1 MVEPMTNKD
10 LSPNEAIID
19 RITIDNS
26 RCAGCQKTGTDF
38 MLTGMVGEDPRRGG
52 HPTFYDL
59 FLSRAQ
65 VEMLHAQ
72 IGALLK
78 VEKGPTTSHAENP

>member
-1 MVEPMTNKD
+1 MEPMTNKD

-38 MLTGMVGEDPRRGG
+38 MLTGMVGKDPRRFDNS
-52 HPTFYDL
+52 TFYDL

-65 VEMLHAQ
+65 VETLHAQ

-78 VEKGPTTSHAENP
+78 VEKGPIT

>member
-1 MVEPMTNKD
+1 MEPMTNKD

-38 MLTGMVGEDPRRGG
+38 MLTGMVGKDPRRDGRA
-52 HPTFYDL
+52 TFYDL

-65 VEMLHAQ
+65 VETLYAE
-72 IGALLK
+72 IGALLR
-78 VEKGPTTSHAENP
+78 VEIGPIT

>member
-1 MVEPMTNKD
+1 MEPMTNKD

-38 MLTGMVGEDPRRGG
+38 MLTGIVCEDPRRDGRA
-52 HPTFYDL
+52 TFYDL

-78 VEKGPTTSHAENP
+78 VEKRPTT

>member
-1 MVEPMTNKD
+1 MTNKD

-38 MLTGMVGEDPRRGG
+38 MLTSIVGEDPRRNGNA
-52 HPTFYDL
+52 TFYDL

-65 VEMLHAQ
+65 VETLHAQ
-72 IGALLK
+72 IGALLAK
-78 VEKGPTTSHAENP
+78 VEKGPTTSQTEIP